1 MTEQVQPAPRSQR
14 PTRRI
19 LQGLGS
25 LVLIVAIFWFLFKG
39 IAFGQ
44 VWAAIRALTWLEVAT
59 LAAVYLRPCL
69 DVGHPRAGLLAG
81 DGHDPVHY
89 RGR

>member
-1 MTEQVQPAPRSQR
+1 MTLPVPTARSSPP

-25 LVLIVAIFWFLFKG
+25 LVLIVAIFWFLLKG

-44 VWAAIRALTWLEVAT
+44 VWAAIG
-59 LAAVYLRPCL
+59 P
-69 DVGHPRAGLLAG
+69 
-81 DGHDPVHY
+81 
-89 RGR
+89 

>member
-44 VWAAIRALTWLEVAT
+44 V
-59 LAAVYLRPCL
+59 
-69 DVGHPRAGLLAG
+69 
-81 DGHDPVHY
+81 
-89 RGR
+89 